1 MGMMNKLGILSN
13 AIDTFEFS
21 VNREEV
27 LLKDLNSRI
36 ADLDKVVEELKFDTS
51 ILEEVA
57 RLFQKFSEREHRN
70 IQDKFE
76 MLISYALSIIFEGQF
91 KSFKFINSIERN
103 QFTIKPV
110 LTFMYEDKEVTTDI
124 MSSHGGGVSNI
135 VGFLLKLLVLVF
147 QSKKYRPVLF
157 LDESFAN
164 LSAEYVPLIAKVIN
178 KLVTELGKDLQIILV
193 THQKEFIDYA
203 DRVYRFSK
211 PKYKTVIEKMK

>member
-1 MGMMNKLGILSN
+1 MGMMNKLSA
-13 AIDTFEFS
+13 AIDDFEFS

-36 ADLDKVVEELKFDTS
+36 AELDKVVEELKLDS
-51 ILEEVA
+51 SVLEEVV
-57 RLFQKFSEREHRN
+57 RLFQKFSEREHRTV
-70 IQDKFE
+70 QDKFE

-91 KSFKFINSIERN
+91 KSFKLINSIERN
-103 QFTIKPV
+103 QFTVKPV
-110 LTFMYEDKEVTTDI
+110 LTFTYEDKEITTDI

-211 PKYKTVIEKMK
+211 PKYKTVIEKVK